1 MDGVEHLHCARNISA
16 ESASAHIQI
25 LGAHVNMVQSLVTD
39 QYGLARCGKKCT
51 RLLVTASHWLT
62 VVASAEEGGLERLR
76 HGLHY
81 RLPSLAR
88 CFPLGRS
95 MHQEIR

>member
-16 ESASAHIQI
+16 ESAIQI

-62 VVASAEEGGLERLR
+62 IVASAEEGGLE
-76 HGLHY
+76 
-81 RLPSLAR
+81 SLSHD
-88 CFPLGRS
+88 RS
-95 MHQEIR
+95 TDGV